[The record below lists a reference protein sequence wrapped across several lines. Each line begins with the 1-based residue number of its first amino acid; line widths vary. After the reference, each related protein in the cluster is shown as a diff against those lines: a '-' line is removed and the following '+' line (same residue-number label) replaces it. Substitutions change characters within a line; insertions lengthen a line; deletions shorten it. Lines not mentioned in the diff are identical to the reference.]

1 MNYFIPCILVTGL
14 IVSCDSGTTSK
25 DSSAQTLDDSSSTD
39 ELATT
44 LGSIENTSAMSSENY
59 TGFSVTLPHGA
70 IVSSNERSVLISHKV
85 QVHQ

>member
-1 MNYFIPCILVTGL
+1 MNYFIPCILITGL

-44 LGSIENTSAMSSENY
+44 LGSMENTSACPPK
-59 TGFSVTLPHGA
+59 TTLGLA
-70 IVSSNERSVLISHKV
+70 
-85 QVHQ
+85 